1 VVKIWNYV
9 NKQYI
14 TLGMGDVIDIN
25 ICAIH
30 DAMEICQVAN
40 REDCLDKIVYVF
52 RKVQMSIV
60 EE

>member
-1 VVKIWNYV
+1 
-9 NKQYI
+9 
-14 TLGMGDVIDIN
+14 MGDVIDIN